1 MRYFAGQNWLAW
13 ILLSL
18 LSGRGKA
25 GMKFCLALL
34 ACLAAGAAS
43 AAQSEEPSITA
54 PAGANQFCLRNPAFC
69 QPREIASAPASAMA
83 VLERVNR
90 SVNNQIVPVQAR
102 SDDEKR
108 EANRD
113 WRVALPGEGGNCVE
127 YAWTKFMLLAWEGIP
142 TGAMRFAQV
151 RVPGSSEF
159 HALLLVRIQN
169 TEVAMDNL
177 TPIIWPADKLQ
188 YEWVAV
194 QNPANGWQWIK
205 PADLTN

>member
-1 MRYFAGQNWLAW
+1 MPRLARQNCLAW

-18 LSGRGKA
+18 RSGRGKA
-25 GMKFCLALL
+25 GMKICLALL
-34 ACLAAGAAS
+34 ACLAAGTAS
-43 AAQSEEPSITA
+43 AQSEGPSTTA
-54 PAGANQFCLRNPAFC
+54 PAGATQFCIRDPAFC
-69 QPREIASAPASAMA
+69 APRAIASVPASAMA

-127 YAWTKFMLLAWEGIP
+127 YAWTKYLLLAWEGIP

-151 RVPGSSEF
+151 RVPGSSDF
-159 HALLLVRIQN
+159 HALLLVRVQN
-169 TEVAMDNL
+169 AEVALDNL
-177 TPIIWPADKLQ
+177 TPVIWPASKLQ
-188 YEWVAV
+188 YEW
-194 QNPANGWQWIK
+194 
-205 PADLTN
+205 